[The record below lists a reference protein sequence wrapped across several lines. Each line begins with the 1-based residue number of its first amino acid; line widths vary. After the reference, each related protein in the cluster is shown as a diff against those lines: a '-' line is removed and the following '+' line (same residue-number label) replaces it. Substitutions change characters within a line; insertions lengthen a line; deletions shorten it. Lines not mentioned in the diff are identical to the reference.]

1 MTESAVRRR
10 ASCFV
15 IGHSSLVESKRSP
28 HDPNARN
35 PPDFHCRG
43 CARVSIGQPAPD
55 FALTDVNGKAV
66 KPVRFRANTW
76 CWRDQPGCP
85 FVVRSI
91 TKLGTCSPLQKDATA
106 KGVVWLSVNS
116 TNKSATDYLE
126 PTKLNAK
133 MNGEWKGASSY
144 LLMDETG
151 KAGMAYEAK
160 TTPHMY
166 VIDLNGKLVYAGGST
181 TSAAPTRRTSR
192 RRRTLS
198 ALPLTKPRPG
208 KPITVATSTPYGCS
222 IKCIRKRPLLSEKPG
237 FSRAFSFS

>member
-1 MTESAVRRR
+1 MIRTLATLLISTAV
-10 ASCFV
+10 AAA
-15 IGHSSLVESKRSP
+15 H
-28 HDPNARN
+28 A
-35 PPDFHCRG
+35 
-43 CARVSIGQPAPD
+43 VSIGQPAPD

-66 KPVRFRANTW
+66 KLSDFKGKHVVLEWTN
-76 CWRDQPGCP
+76 PGCP
-85 FVVRSI
+85 FVQKHYNSNNMQ
-91 TKLGTCSPLQKDATA
+91 SLQKDATS

-166 VIDLNGKLVYAGGST
+166 VIDPNGKLVYAGGIDDKR
-181 TSAAPTRRTSR
+181 SANPADVKTAKNFVRAALDE
-192 RRRTLS
+192 TL
-198 ALPLTKPRPG
+198 AG

-222 IKCIRKRPLLSEKPG
+222 IKYP
-237 FSRAFSFS
+237 